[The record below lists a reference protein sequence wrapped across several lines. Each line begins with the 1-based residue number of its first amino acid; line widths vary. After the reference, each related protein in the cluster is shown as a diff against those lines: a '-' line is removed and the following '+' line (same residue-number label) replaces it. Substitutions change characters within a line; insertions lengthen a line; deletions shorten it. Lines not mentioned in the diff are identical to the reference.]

1 MPGLVI
7 AYLNRFDKN
16 RNSKIYLII
25 GLLGLMFGIL
35 FWILFMVYASL
46 INVQLP

>member
-25 GLLGLMFGIL
+25 GLLGLSFGII
-35 FWILFMVYASL
+35 FWIFVMVYTSL
-46 INVQLP
+46 INV